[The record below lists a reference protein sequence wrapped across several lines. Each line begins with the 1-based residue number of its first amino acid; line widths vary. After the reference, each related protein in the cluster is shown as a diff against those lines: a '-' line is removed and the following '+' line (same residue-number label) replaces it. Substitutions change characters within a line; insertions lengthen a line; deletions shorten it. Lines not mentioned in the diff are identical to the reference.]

1 MSGLE
6 QPSDRILRATGSF
19 DPSMNLSRFHL
30 HVFVFFAVFFW
41 LLTSSHIAFWSEK
54 ILDMV
59 SILLNLPRLD
69 LWPRRGS
76 VLEGVLCA
84 LEKNVYSSALGGTF
98 YKCLLGPSGLM
109 RHPGPVSPC

>member
-1 MSGLE
+1 MVRRLFSGMLL
-6 QPSDRILRATGSF
+6 SD
-19 DPSMNLSRFHL
+19 

-69 LWPRRGS
+69 LWLRRGS